1 MVNLTHYSVRP
12 APAASRSPRH
22 RSLITRRRALLAAP
36 GAVARTFAPH
46 VLRIFCG
53 DCAILKALYDCSG

>member
-12 APAASRSPRH
+12 APAALWASRH
-22 RSLITRRRALLAAP
+22 RSLTTRGCALLAAP
-36 GAVARTFAPH
+36 GAVARGFAPH

-53 DCAILKALYDCSG
+53 DCAILKVLYDCSG